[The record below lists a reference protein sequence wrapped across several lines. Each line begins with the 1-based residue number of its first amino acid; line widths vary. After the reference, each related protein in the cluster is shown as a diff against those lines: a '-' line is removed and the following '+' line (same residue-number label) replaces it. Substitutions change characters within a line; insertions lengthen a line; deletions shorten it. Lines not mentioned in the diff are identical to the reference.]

1 MVNALTVSSERPDMT
16 TANTRARRI
25 AAIGAL
31 AVAAVPALAA
41 LTDSSTSTTSA
52 TGTCLAWVG
61 SRNDGQCISWS
72 NGSPT
77 YIGTPQVGLGG
88 PNSGSPGLG
97 ITTGPMLPGQTIN
110 IPLG

>member
-1 MVNALTVSSERPDMT
+1 MT

-25 AAIGAL
+25 AAIGAR
-31 AVAAVPALAA
+31 AVAAAAVPALAA

-52 TGTCLAWVG
+52 TGSGTCLAWVG

-77 YIGTPQVGLGG
+77 YIGTPQVGFGG
-88 PNSGSPGLG
+88 SGSPGLG
-97 ITTGPMLPGQTIN
+97 VTTGPLLPGQSIS

>member
-1 MVNALTVSSERPDMT
+1 MT

-31 AVAAVPALAA
+31 AVAAAAVPALAA

-52 TGTCLAWVG
+52 TGSGTCLAWVG

-97 ITTGPMLPGQTIN
+97 VTTGPMLPGQSIS